1 MERFQWLLNEILQQF
16 RNIEDLLETLMAKL
30 PIVGTAA
37 AEYSSLIT
45 VIFMIALTVFIL
57 KPLVKWSI
65 GIMILGTA
73 AAGAVSYFTGMSFWG
88 VLPLAALGAGI
99 VMFTNRFI
107 MG

>member
-1 MERFQWLLNEILQQF
+1 MERFQWLLNEILRQF
-16 RNIEDLLETLMAKL
+16 KNIEDLLKAIMAKL

-37 AEYSSLIT
+37 AEYCTLIT
-45 VIFMIALTVFIL
+45 IIFMIALTVFIL

-65 GIMILGTA
+65 AVTIFGVVIAGTI
-73 AAGAVSYFTGMSFWG
+73 SYLTGMSFWG
-88 VLPLAALGAGI
+88 VLPLSALGASI